1 MPMRRGRQ
9 KTTRKREEEV
19 DINLDDPEINHF
31 PFPFH
36 ELMVW
41 AVLMK
46 RQKMALFFW
55 QHGEEAMAKALVAC
69 KLCKAMAH
77 EASENDMVDDISQEL
92 NYNSR
97 EFGQLAVELLDQ
109 SYKQDEQLAM
119 KLLTYEL
126 KNWSNA
132 TCLQLAVAAKHRD
145 FIAHTCSQML
155 LTDMWMGRLRMRKNS
170 GLKNKDEMSYVP
182 QDQEAYLQE
191 KETEETEKPVKEKEE
206 EDMEFTVRSY
216 CGTKYNSVMI
226 DMMYFVI
233 IMLVVL
239 MSFGVARQAIL
250 NPNEDPSW
258 MLARNIFYMPYWMI
272 YGEVFADQIDPPC
285 GQNITSEDGS
295 IVELPPCKI
304 GAWIVP
310 AIMACYL
317 LVANILLVNLLIAVF
332 NNTFFEVKSIS
343 NQVWKFQ
350 RYQLIMTF
358 HERPVLPPPLIIFS
372 HMTMVCQHL
381 CCRWR
386 KHEDQDERDYG
397 LSEVENMAM
406 RLEEVNEREHFMK
419 ASLQTVDTRLAQ
431 MEEIIG
437 RMATALEKVAG
448 VERGEIN
455 QTRSRT
461 SSDCTDTAYIIR
473 QSSFNS
479 QEGNSYKIQETIE
492 QTGEESMSPTSPTIM
507 PRMRSH
513 SFYAVGTKDRSRV
526 EEIGSFKERSLSL
539 HRANSSQSIAAQKE
553 PRQIP
558 QPINTLAVTHDSK
571 RPPSC
576 IDIYVSSSDEFHPTQ
591 EAEEGA
597 MKVSIN
603 RDPSLHSEI
612 MAAVLESQS
621 YSIVADKCSEGT
633 GIFEDSAV
641 LDLSV
646 CLSGSS
652 HVTDSQQQWDLDP
665 PQHIERSKSSR
676 YLSASPAYLDDM
688 SMVKSH
694 SLMFTPTRG
703 YYGGISVQVKA
714 AEYTSITDCID
725 TRCVSTSQSCAERS
739 ASPGGS
745 FCEKPEDM
753 GISHPEREAEL
764 THPGSDTEDT
774 EGDPKKRILLGCQ
787 GTSVT
792 GTLSRLERVNSCSI
806 EDPHG
811 MNIHTKKNFSIS
823 DKLDRQRNSRNPYL
837 RSKSAKP
844 EGKTDSLSMRK
855 LTKMSAFCS
864 FDSRQNFA

>member
-1 MPMRRGRQ
+1 MPICIASGLTKHSPHNGTASRNQSGKVTLREGLQLLVNRQ
-9 KTTRKREEEV
+9 KILMSE
-19 DINLDDPEINHF
+19 PEKLLQKVKVWLQEYWNITDLMAILLF
-31 PFPFH
+31 SVGLVLRLQEPPF
-36 ELMVW
+36 MSYGRVIYCVNIIYW
-41 AVLMK
+41 YI
-46 RQKMALFFW
+46 R
-55 QHGEEAMAKALVAC
+55 
-69 KLCKAMAH
+69 
-77 EASENDMVDDISQEL
+77 
-92 NYNSR
+92 
-97 EFGQLAVELLDQ
+97 LLDIFG
-109 SYKQDEQLAM
+109 
-119 KLLTYEL
+119 
-126 KNWSNA
+126 
-132 TCLQLAVAAKHRD
+132 V
-145 FIAHTCSQML
+145 
-155 LTDMWMGRLRMRKNS
+155 
-170 GLKNKDEMSYVP
+170 NKYLGPYVMMIG
-182 QDQEAYLQE
+182 
-191 KETEETEKPVKEKEE
+191 K
-206 EDMEFTVRSY
+206 M
-216 CGTKYNSVMI
+216 MI

-272 YGEVFADQIDPPC
+272 YGEVFADQIDQLFITGDELKKVHDFEELC
-285 GQNITSEDGS
+285 IEEYFREKDDRFNSSNDERIRVTSE
-295 IVELPPCKI
+295 
-304 GAWIVP
+304 
-310 AIMACYL
+310 
-317 LVANILLVNLLIAVF
+317 
-332 NNTFFEVKSIS
+332 
-343 NQVWKFQ
+343 
-350 RYQLIMTF
+350 R
-358 HERPVLPPPLIIFS
+358 
-372 HMTMVCQHL
+372 
-381 CCRWR
+381 
-386 KHEDQDERDYG
+386 
-397 LSEVENMAM
+397 VENMAM

-507 PRMRSH
+507 PRLRSH
-513 SFYAVGTKDRSRV
+513 SFYAVGIKDRSQV
-526 EEIGSFKERSLSL
+526 EKIGCSKERSLSL

-558 QPINTLAVTHDSK
+558 LPINTLAVTHDSK
-571 RPPSC
+571 RPSSC
-576 IDIYVSSSDEFHPTQ
+576 IDIYVSSSEESHPAQ
-591 EAEEGA
+591 EAEDGA
-597 MKVSIN
+597 MKVPIN
-603 RDPSLHSEI
+603 RDPTLHSEI

-676 YLSASPAYLDDM
+676 YLSAFPLHLDDM

-703 YYGGISVQVKA
+703 YYSGISVQIKA

-725 TRCVSTSQSCAERS
+725 TRCVSTSQSYAERS

-753 GISHPEREAEL
+753 GISHPERDAEL

-811 MNIHTKKNFSIS
+811 MNIHAKKSFSIS
-823 DKLDRQRNSRNPYL
+823 DKLDRQRNSRNPFL

-855 LTKMSAFCS
+855 LTKTSAFHS
-864 FDSRQNFA
+864 FESRQNFI